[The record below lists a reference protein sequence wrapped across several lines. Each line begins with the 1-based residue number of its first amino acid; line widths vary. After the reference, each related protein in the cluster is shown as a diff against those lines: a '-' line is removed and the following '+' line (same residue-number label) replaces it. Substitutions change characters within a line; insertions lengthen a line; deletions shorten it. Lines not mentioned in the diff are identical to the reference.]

1 MPIQIKNRLFR
12 AASWAILAALL
23 SVTVGCGSDGSSAPS
38 STGAGGARGVTNTL
52 VREVT
57 ASSGFPEQPANW
69 PDGTYR
75 IPELSPGGVALFDFD
90 GDGRLDIYR
99 LIQPK
104 PDRAL
109 SGRVEPPS
117 EPAPNR
123 LYQQDASGKFSAIPG
138 AAGLADPGYSHSVAI
153 GDVDNDGDVDVFVGN
168 LEEDRLFLADV
179 KGRFEDATA
188 ASGIAGSAWSAGATF
203 FDYDRDGDL
212 DLFVVHYLED
222 HPSRVCR
229 VRVDAPRDYC
239 GPRKYQGVRDKLYE
253 NLGGGRFRDVT
264 ERAGISR
271 AFGGFGALCVD
282 LTGDDWPDV
291 YVVNDEQPNQL
302 WVNRR
307 DGTFVDEAVARGLA
321 LNGAGKTE
329 ASMGFAIGDTDGDG
343 HQDILLTHLVDETHT
358 LYRGGADGIFVDRS
372 ASSGIG
378 GPSLP
383 LTGWG
388 CGLVDLDL
396 DGDLDLAAV
405 HGRIARAD
413 VLPGAAC
420 GEFWNDYAETN
431 WLFLADGGRFRA
443 ANDRAGT
450 FATRPEV
457 SRGLAFGDLDGDG
470 DLDLVETCVGEGL
483 RIFHGEAA
491 GRGAH
496 WLRVRA
502 VTTGRDAIGAR
513 IRLSAG
519 GRTQVRDLISAY
531 SYASANELVAHF
543 GLGKAATFEKIE
555 IVWPDGRRE
564 RFAGGAAD
572 RLLTIT
578 HGSGTI
584 LNAR

>member
-1 MPIQIKNRLFR
+1 MRKPTRKLRRFVRQKFKRKGKGKGKRMTGKGISSFIMNM
-12 AASWAILAALL
+12 
-23 SVTVGCGSDGSSAPS
+23 SDDDYEEMFFGKGRPK
-38 STGAGGARGVTNTL
+38 GRGKSKG
-52 VREVT
+52 VR
-57 ASSGFPEQPANW
+57 SSGK
-69 PDGTYR
+69 G
-75 IPELSPGGVALFDFD
+75 
-90 GDGRLDIYR
+90 
-99 LIQPK
+99 
-104 PDRAL
+104 
-109 SGRVEPPS
+109 SGRKINP
-117 EPAPNR
+117 R
-123 LYQQDASGKFSAIPG
+123 
-138 AAGLADPGYSHSVAI
+138 
-153 GDVDNDGDVDVFVGN
+153 
-168 LEEDRLFLADV
+168 
-179 KGRFEDATA
+179 
-188 ASGIAGSAWSAGATF
+188 
-203 FDYDRDGDL
+203 DRDGNIMKCDVPTSAGPCGSTTHL
-212 DLFVVHYLED
+212 RRDCPHSTKGQGKGMGSSSTTSMNYLED

-584 LNAR
+584 LNER